1 MTPLLQHHGQTV
13 LITGASSG
21 IGAAFARRLAALG
34 SDLVL
39 VARRADR
46 LTALAAELRT
56 AHGVE
61 VTPIPFDLSTEA
73 PGTALAAELDRRGI
87 AITAVINNAGHG
99 SWGRFHD
106 DDPARLRH
114 MIAVDVTAVADISRA
129 FINPL
134 RERGTGYL
142 LNITS
147 VAGYAPVPNQAAYS
161 AAKAFVLSLTESLW
175 AESRDTGLRVLAFAP
190 GVTRTEYFDV
200 VGTTDAT
207 GGATFQ
213 TPEQVVTAALRI
225 LERRNPPPSAI
236 SGRSNQ
242 ALAIAGRFVTRRLAV
257 TLAAANTL
265 RSRR

>member
-1 MTPLLQHHGQTV
+1 MTAPQHHNQTV

-39 VARRADR
+39 TARRADR
-46 LTALAAELRT
+46 LTALATELRT
-56 AHGVE
+56 AHAVK
-61 VTPIPFDLSTEA
+61 VTPIPLDLSIEA
-73 PGTALAAELDRRGI
+73 PGAALATELNRRGI
-87 AITAVINNAGHG
+87 ALTALINNAGHG

-114 MIAVDVTAVADISRA
+114 MIAVDVGAVADLSRA

-147 VAGYAPVPNQAAYS
+147 VAAYAPVPNQAAYS

-175 AESRDTGLRVLAFAP
+175 AESRGSGLRVLAFAP

-207 GGATFQ
+207 GGAAFQ
-213 TPEQVVTAALRI
+213 TPEQVVTAALRV
-225 LERRNPPPSAI
+225 LGRRNPPPSAI
-236 SGRSNQ
+236 SGCGNQ
-242 ALAIAGRFVTRRLAV
+242 ALALASRLVTRRLTV
-257 TLAAANTL
+257 TLAATNTL
-265 RSRR
+265 RNRQ